1 MVPMSDIPVGS
12 PPAPPGRH
20 AAASGWYPD
29 PLDGRQER
37 YWDGWQWSRT
47 TRVREGG
54 PAAPPS
60 WPAGPPPQQVPGYG
74 QSAATP
80 YAPPV
85 AAARPGLRT
94 ADGVPVASWWW
105 RVLAALLDG
114 LFTGVVGVLLSL
126 PFLRDMFTALSAFWT
141 EAVRAAQAGQPPP
154 PTPEVSGLVSTADQ
168 VLIGLIALV
177 VGLAYHVIFLRLRG
191 ATPGKQI
198 CGLRVVPVDRGL
210 DRGALAWGS
219 VLVRA
224 LVWVVP
230 GVWSPLFLV
239 TVADVLLPLW
249 HPRRQALHDLAAGTQ
264 VVRPRG

>member
-1 MVPMSDIPVGS
+1 MSDIPVGS

-29 PLDGRQER
+29 PLDGGQER
-37 YWDGWQWSRT
+37 YWDGWQWSRN
-47 TRVREGG
+47 TRVREAG
-54 PAAPPS
+54 PVPPPA
-60 WPAGPPPQQVPGYG
+60 WPAGPPPGAPGQPPTGAVPYPGAG
-74 QSAATP
+74 AG
-80 YAPPV
+80 V
-85 AAARPGLRT
+85 AARPLVRT

-105 RVLAALLDG
+105 RALAAVLDG

-126 PFLRDMFTALSAFWT
+126 PLFRDMFAAISDYWAD
-141 EAVRAAQAGQPPP
+141 AMRAAQVGQPPP
-154 PTPEVSGLVSTADQ
+154 AAPELTGLVSPGDQ
-168 VLIGLIALV
+168 LLISLIALA
-177 VGLAYHVIFLRLRG
+177 VGLTYHVVFLRLRG

-210 DRGALAWGS
+210 DRGPLAWGP
-219 VLVRA
+219 VVVRS
-224 LVWVVP
+224 LVWVLP

-249 HPRRQALHDLAAGTQ
+249 QPRRQALHDLAAGTQ

>member
-1 MVPMSDIPVGS
+1 MSDIPVGS

-47 TRVREGG
+47 TRGREAG
-54 PAAPPS
+54 PAAPPA
-60 WPAGPPPQQVPGYG
+60 WPAGPTTSQAPGYG
-74 QSAATP
+74 QPATTP
-80 YAPPV
+80 YAHPV
-85 AAARPGLRT
+85 AASRPVLRT

-126 PFLRDMFTALSAFWT
+126 PLLRDMFTALSTFWS
-141 EAVRAAQAGQPPP
+141 EAVQAAQAGQPPP
-154 PTPEVSGLVSTADQ
+154 ATPEVSGLVSTPDQ
-168 VLIGLIALV
+168 VLIGLIGLV
-177 VGLAYHVIFLRLRG
+177 VGLVYHVLFLRLRG

-210 DRGALAWGS
+210 DRGPLAWGS

-264 VVRPRG
+264 VVRPRA

>member
-54 PAAPPS
+54 PVAAPAWPAAPPS
-60 WPAGPPPQQVPGYG
+60 HPAPGYSP
-74 QSAATP
+74 SAPTP
-80 YAPPV
+80 YARPV
-85 AAARPGLRT
+85 AASRPVLLT

-114 LFTGVVGVLLSL
+114 AVVFIVGVLLSL
-126 PFLRDMFTALSAFWT
+126 PLFRDMFAALSTFWS

-154 PTPEVSGLVSTADQ
+154 PTPEVSSLVSTTDQ
-168 VLIGLIALV
+168 VLISLIALV
-177 VGLAYHVIFLRLRG
+177 VGLGYHVIFLRLRG

-210 DRGALAWGS
+210 DRDRLGWGS

-264 VVRPRG
+264 VVRPRA

>member
-1 MVPMSDIPVGS
+1 
-12 PPAPPGRH
+12 
-20 AAASGWYPD
+20 
-29 PLDGRQER
+29 
-37 YWDGWQWSRT
+37 
-47 TRVREGG
+47 
-54 PAAPPS
+54 
-60 WPAGPPPQQVPGYG
+60 
-74 QSAATP
+74 
-80 YAPPV
+80 
-85 AAARPGLRT
+85 
-94 ADGVPVASWWW
+94 
-105 RVLAALLDG
+105 LLDG